1 MVAHNDLRRVC
12 HRSNSEGKEKWFA
25 GCDNLLA
32 SRRSRFREAQNDC
45 LICELMNTP
54 GFAATASQM
63 QGDTADGDLA
73 DRFQFPQSVLAP
85 RGMPDAF
92 GPRVEKV

>member
-1 MVAHNDLRRVC
+1 
-12 HRSNSEGKEKWFA
+12 
-25 GCDNLLA
+25 
-32 SRRSRFREAQNDC
+32 
-45 LICELMNTP
+45 MNTP